1 MFESCDLETDLNHSL
16 FKSRKFC
23 ETFHKDIPSLGRLGA
38 LSILQIPGIFGK
50 FKELFN
56 KKELHF
62 LIQLEPSEDE
72 RKALYQKI
80 YDGVE
85 EAMD

>member
-1 MFESCDLETDLNHSL
+1 
-16 FKSRKFC
+16 
-23 ETFHKDIPSLGRLGA
+23 LGA